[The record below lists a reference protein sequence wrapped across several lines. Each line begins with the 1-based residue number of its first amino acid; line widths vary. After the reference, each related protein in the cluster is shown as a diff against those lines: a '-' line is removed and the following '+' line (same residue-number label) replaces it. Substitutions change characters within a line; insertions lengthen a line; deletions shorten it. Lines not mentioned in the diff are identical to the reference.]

1 MNCAV
6 GSHVGFNSV
15 WNCCISKN
23 LKLRGSNSLCLAS
36 SFTYPSVFAFWSLQ
50 NTIPVLSGCASSQ
63 GSTCFLSSLTS
74 MAHQS
79 GYSCTSTP
87 TAPVAPALP
96 TPDGRSNL
104 LSSGCFPRGGASE
117 DRIAHFHCVLLL
129 VGQSEL
135 LSCPFNLVLA
145 FLFSIGATLNHLCSS
160 QTSVSLYREKG
171 GLDLWLPAHVCWWW
185 CLPPPTYYTLRP
197 SLIGAEWRLRNVCR
211 MKHLAQCLFC
221 NWKIGL

>member
-104 LSSGCFPRGGASE
+104 LSSGCFFLGAE
-117 DRIAHFHCVLLL
+117 HRRIELHTFTVSCSWLGNQNCWAALLILCLPSSSLQGLLWTISAPLRLQFHFTEKRAAWTCGFLPMFVDDDVFLL
-129 VGQSEL
+129 QH
-135 LSCPFNLVLA
+135 
-145 FLFSIGATLNHLCSS
+145 IILCAP
-160 QTSVSLYREKG
+160 
-171 GLDLWLPAHVCWWW
+171 LWLAQSGDSGMC
-185 CLPPPTYYTLRP
+185 
-197 SLIGAEWRLRNVCR
+197 AEWNT
-211 MKHLAQCLFC
+211 
-221 NWKIGL
+221 